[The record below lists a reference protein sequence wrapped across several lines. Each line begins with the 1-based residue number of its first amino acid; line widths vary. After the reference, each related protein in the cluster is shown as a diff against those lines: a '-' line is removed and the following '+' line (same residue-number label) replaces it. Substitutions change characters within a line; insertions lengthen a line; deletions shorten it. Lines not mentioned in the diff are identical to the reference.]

1 MSNFILSLEF
11 GGRGNTTDDYYLISQ
26 EMLEFSVMC
35 SIKQRN
41 LARANVHKGDDIVMF
56 FNPILSLCKGYGNCY
71 QSNPIASSGAL

>member
-11 GGRGNTTDDYYLISQ
+11 GGRGNTDSYYLISQ

-41 LARANVHKGDDIVMF
+41 LARAMATAIQA
-56 FNPILSLCKGYGNCY
+56 I
-71 QSNPIASSGAL
+71 PIASSGVSWTNFSGAEQHQWNLDSSKLVVG